1 MHLFERVMGDLSAGA
16 YLKLMHWLHADNPSL
31 HTTCAHKRVHCILH
45 NNVRVR
51 TTLTSVKSMLCT
63 LSIEHFDCIVIL
75 YPKSA
80 SELLDQ

>member
-1 MHLFERVMGDLSAGA
+1 
-16 YLKLMHWLHADNPSL
+16 MHWLHADNPSL

-45 NNVRVR
+45 NSVRVR

-63 LSIEHFDCIVIL
+63 LSIGHFDCIVIL

-80 SELLDQ
+80 SELLDR